1 MDKQLTVI
9 VPAYNVE
16 NYLEKA
22 LDSCV
27 IQNMESL
34 EVLVVNDGSTD
45 RTYEIAKRYEEVYPT
60 CFKAIN
66 KANGGY
72 GSVLNY
78 GIEHANGR
86 YLKVLDGDDWF
97 NSGTLESF
105 IERAPSINSDLVGF
119 SYAEIDDISNAL
131 NIKHDIPI
139 DTEGEYKAAEVL
151 GKSASMHSF
160 IYKTELV
167 RNCQIDF
174 PEHCLYT
181 DTILVTVVLDVSD
194 TVYIVPQDLYQYRVG
209 REGQSIDPHVRAR
222 KLNDMHRV
230 LRYLMDSLDFNNSHN
245 HFAWRQCLGKFDI
258 QYKEIYRLLNGDR
271 EMIRQLNQIS
281 SSNPAFVKSLVKSSR
296 VARVSLACNGFFSPY
311 VAKMKGFM

>member
-22 LDSCV
+22 LDSC
-27 IQNMESL
+27 IIKNMESL

-45 RTYEIAKRYEEVYPT
+45 GTYEIAKRYEKIYPT

-66 KANGGY
+66 KENGGY

-78 GIEHANGR
+78 GIEHASGR

-97 NSGTLESF
+97 NSCALASF
-105 IERAPSINSDLVGF
+105 IEKAPSISSDIVGF
-119 SYAEIDDISNAL
+119 SYAEINDMSNAFI
-131 NIKHDIPI
+131 IKRDLPI
-139 DTEGEYKAAEVL
+139 DAEGEYKAAAVL

-167 RNCQIDF
+167 RNCQINF

-181 DTILVTVVLDVSD
+181 DTILVTAVLDVSD
-194 TVYIVPQDLYQYRVG
+194 TVYIFPQDLYQYRVG
-209 REGQSIDPHVRAR
+209 REGQSVDPRVRAR
-222 KLNDMHRV
+222 KLNDMHKV
-230 LRYLMDSLDFNNSHN
+230 LTYLMSFLDFNSSHN
-245 HFAWRQCLGKFDI
+245 DFAWRQCLAKFDI

-271 EMIRQLNQIS
+271 EMIRQLNQIAS
-281 SSNPAFVKSLVKSSR
+281 TNAAFVKTLAKTSR
-296 VARVSLACNGFFSPY
+296 VAWASLACNGLFSPI
-311 VAKMKGFM
+311 VARMKGFM

>member
-16 NYLEKA
+16 NYLEQA
-22 LDSCV
+22 LDSCI

-45 RTYEIAKRYEEVYPT
+45 GTYEIAKRYEEIYPA

-97 NSGTLESF
+97 NSSALASF
-105 IERAPSINSDLVGF
+105 IEKAPSINSDVVGF
-119 SYAEIDDISNAL
+119 SYAEIDDISKTSI
-131 NIKHDIPI
+131 IKRDIPI
-139 DTEGEYKAAEVL
+139 EAEGNYKAAAML

-160 IYKTELV
+160 IYKTGLV

-194 TVYIVPQDLYQYRVG
+194 TVYIFPQDLYQYRVG
-209 REGQSIDPHVRAR
+209 REGQSVDPRVRAR
-222 KLNDMHRV
+222 KLNDMHKV
-230 LRYLMDSLDFNNSHN
+230 LSYLMASLDFSSSHN
-245 HFAWRQCLGKFDI
+245 GFAWSQCLGKFDI

-271 EMIRQLNQIS
+271 EMIRRLNQIA
-281 SSNPAFVKSLVKSSR
+281 SSNAAFVKSLAKTSR
-296 VARVSLACNGFFSPY
+296 VARISLACNGLFSPY